1 MFLASEPILLT
12 VSNMILVN
20 DNKSPKVALFDDEV
34 SRDSD
39 GALIFAKTISKLP
52 SASWLR
58 KFVIEP
64 ETV

>member
-1 MFLASEPILLT
+1 
-12 VSNMILVN
+12 MILVN